1 MTSILITDGHEL
13 AGLGAARSIGRA
25 GHRVTVA
32 VPQGL
37 LAPVVRSRYVARVI
51 ESPNPWTDQ
60 AAYRRFLRAEANKYG
75 ALLPISEAAIVAA
88 AACRQELAST
98 PLLIPSDEAL
108 CFTLSKY
115 HATQAARA
123 VGIAIPPTVFVS
135 DGRWPEDLEPLVA
148 SLQAIGYPL
157 LLKHDNYLSDR
168 GQYVRGKTQ
177 RVESPLQARAL
188 LCELREQ
195 RAQVIAQQPVPGHG
209 AGVFLLRHNGQ
220 TILRF
225 AHERLHEVPYTGG
238 VSSLRISCHDEPL
251 VARSERLLASI
262 GYEGVAMVEFRKD
275 PHGEPQFLEING
287 RLWGSLALA
296 LHAGVDFPAVL
307 LRCAQGEP
315 VPAQPDYP
323 DGLRCRNLL
332 PGEFSHLASVLR
344 AHEVPLPDKLR
355 ATCEQVFLTIDPTI
369 RHDHLWYDD
378 PGPALFQASLWTQD
392 LGRRL
397 RGRLSRSKQMSAD
410 NDLLTRAQK
419 TTEAR
424 FLALPRPVKRVLVL
438 CLGNICRSPFAEHC
452 LRHMAAERGIQNLTI
467 QSAGFLHHD
476 GLKTPTRFVE
486 LVRPHGVDLSGHRAQ
501 RVQQQQVDEADV
513 ILLMDAQNLR
523 ALQSEFPHATN
534 KTFLIGLLSSQ
545 KAGEIPD
552 PYLLSLP
559 DAQASYQQLA
569 EACAATIARLLT
581 A

>member
-37 LAPVVRSRYVARVI
+37 LAPVVRSRYVAQVI
-51 ESPNPWTDQ
+51 ESPNPWADQ
-60 AAYRRFLRAEANKYG
+60 VAYGRFLRAEATKYG

-88 AACRQELAST
+88 AACRQELAGT
-98 PLLIPSDEAL
+98 RLLIPSDEAL
-108 CFTLSKY
+108 RFTLSKY

-123 VGIAIPPTVFVS
+123 VGLTIPPTVFVS
-135 DGRWPEDLEPLVA
+135 DGSWPEDLEPLVS
-148 SLQAIGYPL
+148 SLQALGYPL
-157 LLKHDNYLSDR
+157 LLKHDNYLSDS

-177 RVESPLQARAL
+177 RVDSPLHARAV

-195 RAQVIAQQPVPGHG
+195 RAQVIAQQAVPGHG
-209 AGVFLLRHNGQ
+209 AGVFLLRHKGQ
-220 TILRF
+220 TVLHF

-275 PHGEPQFLEING
+275 PHGEPWFLEING

-315 VPAQPDYP
+315 VPPPTDYP
-323 DGLRCRNLL
+323 DGLRCRNVL

-344 AHEVPLPDKLR
+344 AREVPLRDKLR
-355 ATCEQVFLTIDPTI
+355 ATCEQVLLTFDPTI
-369 RHDHLWYDD
+369 RYDHLWSDD
-378 PGPALFQASLWTQD
+378 PRPALLQAGLWTQD

-397 RGRLSRSKQMSAD
+397 LGRLSRSKQMSAD
-410 NDLLTRAQK
+410 KDLLIHAQK
-419 TTEAR
+419 TTESR
-424 FLALPRPVKRVLVL
+424 FLALPRPVQRVLVL

-452 LRHMAAERGIQNLTI
+452 LRRMAAERGIQNLTI

-476 GLKTPTRFVE
+476 GLRTPTRFVE
-486 LVRPHGVDLSGHRAQ
+486 LVRPHGIDLSAHRAQ
-501 RVQQQQVDEADV
+501 RVQQQQVDEADL
-513 ILLMDAQNLR
+513 ILLMDAKNLR
-523 ALQSEFPHATN
+523 ALQSEFPHATH

-545 KAGEIPD
+545 QMGEIPD

-581 A
+581 L